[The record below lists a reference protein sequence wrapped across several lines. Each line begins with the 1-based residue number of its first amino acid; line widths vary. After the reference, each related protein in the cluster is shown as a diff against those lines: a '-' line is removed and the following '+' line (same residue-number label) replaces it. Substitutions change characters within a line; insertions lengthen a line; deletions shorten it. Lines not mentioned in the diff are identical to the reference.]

1 MGNNRKK
8 RGGEGEGT
16 DTSAWMVTFSDL
28 STLLLTFFVLL
39 LSMSSMNKL
48 KMKSMFHNFTSSC
61 GILAF
66 KEYGEIARPKESL
79 ITGIAE
85 TLKDTLVVRKNED
98 RYEKIDITSNA
109 PEKLFKGASGSLVY
123 QNVKGGF
130 KLVFGQ
136 GLLFNS
142 GSAEI
147 KEQAKPVLARIARF
161 MRITSYQVYID
172 GYTDNVPIHT
182 QTYPSN
188 RDLSLA
194 RAYAVMHYLVD
205 EEKVAAESIGLA
217 GYGALRPIASNAT
230 NPGRAK
236 NRRVEIVFKNQKYF

>member
-8 RGGEGEGT
+8 RGGEGDSM

-98 RYEKIDITSNA
+98 RYEKVDITSDV
-109 PEKLFKGASGSLVY
+109 PEKLFSGANGSVVF

-136 GLLFNS
+136 ELLFKS

-147 KEQAKPVLARIARF
+147 KEQARPVLARIARF
-161 MRITSYQVYID
+161 MRITSYHIYID
-172 GYTDNVPIHT
+172 GHTDNVPIHT
-182 QTYPSN
+182 KTYPSN
-188 RDLSLA
+188 KELSLA
-194 RAYAVMHYLVD
+194 RAYAVTRYFVVD
-205 EEKVAAESIGLA
+205 EELPAETIGLS
-217 GYGALRPIASNAT
+217 GYGSLRPIDTNAT
-230 NPGRAK
+230 ETGRAK
-236 NRRVEIVFKNQKYF
+236 NRRVEMVFKDQKYF